1 MKRRVIYVG
10 YLIAAMLAYLL
21 GCSNMALY
29 LSRLKKVNFRDKGS
43 GNLGASNATLL
54 LGWKAGVL
62 VALHDAGKAFL
73 AVLLCR
79 WLFPN
84 LEYVGA
90 VAGIACVLGHI
101 FPFYLKFKG
110 GKGFASYIGM
120 TFALNWKLAMA
131 ILIAA
136 VLITVITDYIVF
148 GTLTTIISVP
158 TYLGITCHSLILALI
173 LLVGTAVIVLKHREN
188 FVRIAKKTEPG
199 LRCAISGKERVNK

>member
-1 MKRRVIYVG
+1 MS

-90 VAGIACVLGHI
+90 VAGIACVLGRI

>member
-1 MKRRVIYVG
+1 MG

-120 TFALNWKLAMA
+120 TFAPNWKLATA

-148 GTLTTIISVP
+148 GTLATIISVP
-158 TYLGITCHSLILALI
+158 AYLGITRHSLILALI
-173 LLVGTAVIVLKHREN
+173 LLVGTVVIVLKHREN

>member
-1 MKRRVIYVG
+1 MG
-10 YLIAAMLAYLL
+10 YLLAGLLAYLI

-29 LSRLKKVNFRDKGS
+29 LSRLKNVNFRDKGS

-54 LGWKAGVL
+54 LGWRARVL

-90 VAGIACVLGHI
+90 VGGIACVLGHI

-158 TYLGITCHSLILALI
+158 AYLGITRHSLILALI
-173 LLVGTAVIVLKHREN
+173 LLVGTVVIVLKHREN

>member
-1 MKRRVIYVG
+1 MG
-10 YLIAAMLAYLL
+10 YLLAGLLAYLI

-29 LSRLKKVNFRDKGS
+29 LSRLKNVNFRDKGS

-54 LGWKAGVL
+54 LGWRAGVL

-84 LEYVGA
+84 MEYVGA
-90 VAGIACVLGHI
+90 VGGIACVLGHI

-148 GTLTTIISVP
+148 GTLATIISVP
-158 TYLGITCHSLILALI
+158 AYLGITRHSLILALI
-173 LLVGTAVIVLKHREN
+173 LLVGTVVIVLKHREN

>member
-1 MKRRVIYVG
+1 
-10 YLIAAMLAYLL
+10 MLAYLL

-110 GKGFASYIGM
+110 GKGTASFVGL
-120 TFALNWKLAMA
+120 TLALNWRLALLVLA
-131 ILIAA
+131 ILILATI
-136 VLITVITDYIVF
+136 VTDYLVIGTFSSIV
-148 GTLTTIISVP
+148 TVP
-158 TYLGITCHSLILALI
+158 VYMGLFERNLNLMA
-173 LLVGTAVIVLKHREN
+173 IVCIASFAIFWKHREN
-188 FVRIAKKTEPG
+188 IGRMIRREEIG
-199 LRCAISGKERVNK
+199 LRSTMRGEKRYRKQ

>member
-1 MKRRVIYVG
+1 MG
-10 YLIAAMLAYLL
+10 YLIAALLAYLL

-54 LGWKAGVL
+54 LGWRAGVL
-62 VALHDAGKAFL
+62 VALHDAGKAFVS
-73 AVLLCR
+73 VLICR

-90 VAGIACVLGHI
+90 VSGIACVLGHI

-120 TFALNWKLAMA
+120 TFALNWKLALA
-131 ILIAA
+131 ILAAA

-148 GTLTTIISVP
+148 GTLTTILTVP
-158 TYLGITCHSLILALI
+158 TYLGISRHNLILALI
-173 LLVGTAVIVLKHREN
+173 LCVGTVVIVLKHREN
-188 FVRIAKKTEPG
+188 FVRIVKRTEPG
-199 LRCAISGKERVNK
+199 LRCAISGKQRVNK

>member
-1 MKRRVIYVG
+1 MERVLCILIG
-10 YLIAAMLAYLL
+10 YLFGIIQTGYIY
-21 GCSNMALY
+21 GKINHIDI
-29 LSRLKKVNFRDKGS
+29 RQHGS
-43 GNLGASNATLL
+43 GNAGTTNALRT

-188 FVRIAKKTEPG
+188 FVRIVKKTEPG
-199 LRCAISGKERVNK
+199 LRCAISGKQRVNK

>member
-1 MKRRVIYVG
+1 MG
-10 YLIAAMLAYLL
+10 YLLAGLLAYLI

-29 LSRLKKVNFRDKGS
+29 LSRLKNVNFRDKGS

-54 LGWKAGVL
+54 LGWRAGVL

-79 WLFPN
+79 WMFPN

-90 VAGIACVLGHI
+90 AGGIACVLGHI

-148 GTLTTIISVP
+148 GTLATIISVP
-158 TYLGITCHSLILALI
+158 AYLGITRHSLILALI
-173 LLVGTAVIVLKHREN
+173 LLVGTVVIVLRHREN
-188 FVRIAKKTEPG
+188 CVRIAKKTEPG

>member
-1 MKRRVIYVG
+1 MG

-79 WLFPN
+79 WLYPN

-120 TFALNWKLAMA
+120 TFALNWKLATA

-148 GTLTTIISVP
+148 GTLATIISVP
-158 TYLGITCHSLILALI
+158 AYLGITRHSLILALI
-173 LLVGTAVIVLKHREN
+173 LLVGTVVIVLKHREN

>member
-1 MKRRVIYVG
+1 
-10 YLIAAMLAYLL
+10 
-21 GCSNMALY
+21 
-29 LSRLKKVNFRDKGS
+29 
-43 GNLGASNATLL
+43 
-54 LGWKAGVL
+54 
-62 VALHDAGKAFL
+62 
-73 AVLLCR
+73 
-79 WLFPN
+79 
-84 LEYVGA
+84 
-90 VAGIACVLGHI
+90 
-101 FPFYLKFKG
+101 
-110 GKGFASYIGM
+110 M

-173 LLVGTAVIVLKHREN
+173 LLVGTVVIVLKHREN

>member
-54 LGWKAGVL
+54 LGWRAGVL

-84 LEYVGA
+84 MEYVGA
-90 VAGIACVLGHI
+90 VGGIACVLGHI

-148 GTLTTIISVP
+148 GTLATIISVP
-158 TYLGITCHSLILALI
+158 AYLGITRHSLILALI
-173 LLVGTAVIVLKHREN
+173 LLVGTVVIVLKHREN

>member
-1 MKRRVIYVG
+1 MG

-120 TFALNWKLAMA
+120 TFALNWKLATA

-173 LLVGTAVIVLKHREN
+173 LLVGTVVIGWKHREN

-199 LRCAISGKERVNK
+199 LRCAISGNERVNK

>member
-1 MKRRVIYVG
+1 MG
-10 YLIAAMLAYLL
+10 YLLAGLLAYLI

-29 LSRLKKVNFRDKGS
+29 LSRLKNVNFRDKGS

-54 LGWKAGVL
+54 LGWRARVL

-90 VAGIACVLGHI
+90 VGGIACVLGHI

-136 VLITVITDYIVF
+136 VLITVITDYFVF

-158 TYLGITCHSLILALI
+158 AYLGITRHSLILALI
-173 LLVGTAVIVLKHREN
+173 LLVGTVVIVLKHREN

>member
-1 MKRRVIYVG
+1 MG
-10 YLIAAMLAYLL
+10 YMIAAMLAYLL

>member
-1 MKRRVIYVG
+1 MG

-73 AVLLCR
+73 AVLPCR

>member
-1 MKRRVIYVG
+1 MG
-10 YLIAAMLAYLL
+10 YLIAALLAYLM

-62 VALHDAGKAFL
+62 VALHDAGKAFVS
-73 AVLLCR
+73 VLVCR
-79 WLFPN
+79 SLFPN

-90 VAGIACVLGHI
+90 VSGIACVLGHI

-120 TFALNWKLAMA
+120 TFALNWKLALA
-131 ILIAA
+131 ILAAA

-148 GTLTTIISVP
+148 GTMTTILTVP
-158 TYLGITCHSLILALI
+158 TYLGITRHNLILALI
-173 LLVGTAVIVLKHREN
+173 LCVGTAVIVLKHREN
-188 FVRIAKKTEPG
+188 FVRIVKKTEPG
-199 LRCAISGKERVNK
+199 LRCAISGKQRVNK